1 MNRIAIRRP
10 SPALILSLIA
20 LFAVLGG
27 SAYAA
32 LSKNSVGSRQIKP
45 NAVKGEDVKES
56 TLGKVPTAKALGK
69 YKATNL
75 DLTLNDGQSEEI
87 ATAGPLT
94 LTAQCRINDGGF
106 DIAEVLI
113 STSADDAAF
122 DGDDGDADFD
132 AADPPLAIA
141 AIEAPTGTPA
151 YDNESDGSARAASGE
166 ALTTSSVSTAV
177 NAFGAAGTCHFDGQV
192 LVRAG

>member
-32 LSKNSVGSRQIKP
+32 LSKNSVGSKQIKP

-56 TLGKVPTAKALGK
+56 SLGKVPAAKALGK
-69 YKATNL
+69 FKATNV
-75 DLTLNDGQSEEI
+75 DLTLADGEAEEI

-94 LTAQCRINDGGF
+94 LTAQCRINDGG
-106 DIAEVLI
+106 DDYAEVLI
-113 STSADDAAF
+113 STSSDNAAF
-122 DGDDGDADFD
+122 DGTDGDADFD
-132 AADPPLAIA
+132 AADSPLALA
-141 AIEAPTGTPA
+141 EVSNTTGTPA
-151 YDNESDGSARAASGE
+151 YDEESDGSARAASGE
-166 ALTTSSVSTAV
+166 ALMSNGLTTAV
-177 NAFGAAGTCHFDGQV
+177 NAFGDPGTCHFGGQV